1 MRRSTAFSEADS
13 RFRELLIA
21 RMDENAVSQQDKTHE
36 VQYSTCEKRVP
47 DLDEELVALLQ
58 HEFRQR
64 PERELTPASIV
75 LLSLLLDGH
84 L

>member
-1 MRRSTAFSEADS
+1 MRRSIAFSEAES

-21 RMDENAVSQQDKTHE
+21 RMDENAVSQQDKTNALQH
-36 VQYSTCEKRVP
+36 STRENECP
-47 DLDEELVALLQ
+47 SLDEELVALLQ